1 MQQRCRRLR
10 RPFHQLDLC
19 LLSPLPELDGAQRW
33 SALPDRTRQTLA
45 NLLTLL
51 LFAHAGGARQALDK
65 LPEGDSD
72 ER

>member
-1 MQQRCRRLR
+1 
-10 RPFHQLDLC
+10 
-19 LLSPLPELDGAQRW
+19 LDGAQRW
-33 SALPDRTRQTLA
+33 SALPDRSRQTLA
-45 NLLTLL
+45 NLLILL